1 MQWKEKHKLL
11 GEKGRKQEQEGIA
24 RGELEFAVA
33 CCVHLSGKGELAI
46 QLIICMYDS

>member
-1 MQWKEKHKLL
+1 VQLKEKHKLL

-33 CCVHLSGKGELAI
+33 CCVHLI
-46 QLIICMYDS
+46 R